1 MASDLFNKSITYIYL
16 LYLDILLDVINIFFF
31 VFSGII
37 RPKKE
42 RRERKKKTLQKG
54 ETERIRENI
63 GEE

>member
-37 RPKKE
+37 RPQKE
-42 RRERKKKTLQKG
+42 RRERKKKKLKKG
-54 ETERIRENI
+54 ETERIREHI